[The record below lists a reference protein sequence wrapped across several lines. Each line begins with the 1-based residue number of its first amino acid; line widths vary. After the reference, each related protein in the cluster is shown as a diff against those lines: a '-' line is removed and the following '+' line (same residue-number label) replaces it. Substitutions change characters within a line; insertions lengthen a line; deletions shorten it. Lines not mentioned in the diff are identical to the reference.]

1 MPTRTSGRK
10 FRFDRSVLAMA
21 CVPFAMVLGNSIIIP
36 VLPAIKSALGLTEV
50 ASGLII
56 TAFSIPAGVLIP
68 FAGFLADR
76 YGRKAVMV
84 PSLVVYGIGG
94 LVAAAAGIFLGSGA
108 FGLLMVGRVIQ
119 GLGAAG
125 TANIGLAL
133 AGDLYSGAARGQA
146 MGVLEASNGFGK
158 VASPILGA
166 ALGLLAWF
174 APFLF
179 FASLTI
185 PVALAVALWVKEAK
199 PPKAR
204 PARQYFGSVLRVFSR
219 KGLALGAAFASA
231 MVALFLLFGVL
242 FYLST
247 TLEKAFGL
255 EGVAKGLVLALP
267 VLASAAAS
275 YVTGA
280 VLQERVD
287 RRHLVSGGLA
297 LIALA
302 LGSLAVIRSPHY
314 LYAAIFL
321 IGAGSGAALAAL
333 NTLVTSSVPRSER
346 GMITSDY
353 GAVRFFGVAL
363 GPPLFGLVMGRGEVP
378 LFLGAAALA
387 AATAVAAV
395 LFVHDPLTRSRR

>member
-94 LVAAAAGIFLGSGA
+94 LVAAAAGVFLGSGA

-174 APFLF
+174 APFF
-179 FASLTI
+179 FAALTI

-199 PPKAR
+199 PPKPR
-204 PARQYFGSVLRVFSR
+204 PARQYFGSVLRVFSK

-387 AATAVAAV
+387 AATAVAAF

>member
-1 MPTRTSGRK
+1 MPTRTSGPK

-36 VLPAIKSALGLTEV
+36 VLPAIKSALGLTEI

-185 PVALAVALWVKEAK
+185 PVALAVALWV
-199 PPKAR
+199 
-204 PARQYFGSVLRVFSR
+204 
-219 KGLALGAAFASA
+219 
-231 MVALFLLFGVL
+231 
-242 FYLST
+242 
-247 TLEKAFGL
+247 
-255 EGVAKGLVLALP
+255 
-267 VLASAAAS
+267 
-275 YVTGA
+275 
-280 VLQERVD
+280 
-287 RRHLVSGGLA
+287 
-297 LIALA
+297 
-302 LGSLAVIRSPHY
+302 
-314 LYAAIFL
+314 
-321 IGAGSGAALAAL
+321 
-333 NTLVTSSVPRSER
+333 
-346 GMITSDY
+346 
-353 GAVRFFGVAL
+353 
-363 GPPLFGLVMGRGEVP
+363 
-378 LFLGAAALA
+378 
-387 AATAVAAV
+387 
-395 LFVHDPLTRSRR
+395 